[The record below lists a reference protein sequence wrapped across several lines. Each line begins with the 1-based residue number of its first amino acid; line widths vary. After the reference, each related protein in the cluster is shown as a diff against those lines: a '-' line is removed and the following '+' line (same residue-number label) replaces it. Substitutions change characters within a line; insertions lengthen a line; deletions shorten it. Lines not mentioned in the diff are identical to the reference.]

1 MAQSSPLLVAWHR
14 WRPQEAPRPA
24 SRAPS
29 CRGLPGAAAVSHSS
43 SPGLKAGRSA
53 CRELS
58 PPHLGGVSWAL
69 RLSCDCSL
77 LCDLCQGPVN
87 PVPSLDLTAVTF
99 TLETVQLRPIPRTEA
114 QRFSTCPGAKAP
126 SCGHPALPCPR
137 PSDGAPEAGS
147 RARGRREVG
156 TSFPSPSIC
165 PSAHGE
171 GQRLRTG
178 ALKPPPSETHSALG
192 GPGGLPTEGLARDIW
207 WCVFLH
213 VCWLHVS

>member
-1 MAQSSPLLVAWHR
+1 MRPCNWPAEPPPAWGSQKQQLSPVPA
-14 WRPQEAPRPA
+14 PQLHWVKGREE
-24 SRAPS
+24 
-29 CRGLPGAAAVSHSS
+29 CLQGAV
-43 SPGLKAGRSA
+43 
-53 CRELS
+53 S
-58 PPHLGGVSWAL
+58 PPHLGGVGGAL

-99 TLETVQLRPIPRTEA
+99 TLETVQLHPIPRTEA

-126 SCGHPALPCPR
+126 SCGHPAPPCPALPCPR

-147 RARGRREVG
+147 RARGRREVSA
-156 TSFPSPSIC
+156 SFPSPSIC

-178 ALKPPPSETHSALG
+178 ALKSPPSETHSALRG
-192 GPGGLPTEGLARDIW
+192 ARW
-207 WCVFLH
+207 AAYLGAGV
-213 VCWLHVS
+213 